1 MAPTICLLSIVVIVY
16 LAEVCVPDYW
26 EPQPRDASGRELTV
40 HLVPL
45 NPNDPKYKDEYK
57 LVSDQFYQT
66 ANEQIVAIHRVQNP
80 SLFKLYSLKKQS
92 LDEKNGSN
100 EKFLFHGTKGDK
112 LNEINEHGLNRSY
125 AGNTHGTVKKLFLEC
140 FSTFIAINGIRIE
153 ITILLL
159 RSINFYEK
167 CRH

>member
-1 MAPTICLLSIVVIVY
+1 MIVIVY

-26 EPQPRDASGRELTV
+26 EPQPRDTSGRELTV

-45 NPNDPKYKDEYK
+45 NPNDPKHKDEYK

-80 SLFKLYSLKKQS
+80 LLFKEYRLMKQS

-100 EKFLFHGTKGDK
+100 EKFLFYGTRGDN
-112 LNEINEHGLNRSY
+112 LNEINAYGLNRRY
-125 AGNTHGTVKKLFLEC
+125 AGNTHGTVQKCLLKQC
-140 FSTFIAINGIRIE
+140 FSNFIIFPQINSQIHC
-153 ITILLL
+153 
-159 RSINFYEK
+159 YK
-167 CRH
+167 V